1 MPRRQLSTAEARRI
15 ALAAQG
21 LDRPR
26 PDGAA
31 DIRHIRRVI
40 KELGVLQLDFVNVLV
55 PAHYLVV
62 YSRLGPY
69 ERQRFDRLVYGRAE
83 FTEQWAHEASIV
95 PADYWPLLAH
105 RRAAFRPYQNS
116 AIRQLPNHH
125 EYLQQALHIVRDKG
139 PVTGR
144 DLPPAAGA
152 PAPGPKRKTG
162 DWHRSVQRSAL
173 EYHFGFGNVAVAGR
187 LPNFQRQYD
196 LPERVIDPDIHR
208 REVPRHL
215 AEKELLLQAA
225 RACGIATL
233 ADLADYFRMTP
244 SDARKR
250 VAELVEEGELIELS
264 VDGWAMPAYL
274 STDAR
279 LPRSV
284 NCRAL
289 LSPFDPL
296 VWYRPRAERLF
307 DFHYRIEIY
316 VPRYRRKWGYYVLP
330 FLLDDT
336 IVARVDL
343 KADRASGR
351 LLVLAAH
358 PEDGIDEARCAHELA
373 TELAS
378 LAQWLGLASVS
389 VGRKGRLARAL
400 STEVKR
406 AARGGSDSAL
416 GADG

>member
-1 MPRRQLSTAEARRI
+1 MPRQQLSIPEARRI

-21 LDRPR
+21 FDRPR
-26 PDGAA
+26 SDGTP

-40 KELGVLQLDFVNVLV
+40 SRLGLLQLDFVNVLV

-69 ERQRFDRLVYGRAE
+69 ERRRFDRLVYGRGE

-95 PADYWPLLAH
+95 PAEYWPLLAH
-105 RRAAFRPYQNS
+105 RRSAFRPYRNS
-116 AIRQLPNHH
+116 PIWQVPDHQ
-125 EYLQQALHIVRDKG
+125 EYLHQALQIVRDKG
-139 PVTGR
+139 PVTAR
-144 DLPPAAGA
+144 DLPPA
-152 PAPGPKRKTG
+152 PSPKRKAG
-162 DWHRSVQRSAL
+162 DWHRSIQRSAL

-187 LPNFQRQYD
+187 LPNFQRLYD
-196 LPERVIDPDIHR
+196 LPERLINADIYR
-208 REVPRHL
+208 REVPRHA
-215 AEKELLLQAA
+215 AERTLLLQAA

-233 ADLADYFRMTP
+233 ADLADYYRMTVTH
-244 SDARKR
+244 ARER

-264 VDGWAMPAYL
+264 VNGWPMPAYL
-274 STDAR
+274 SADAR

-296 VWYRPRAERLF
+296 VWYRPRAQRLF

-316 VPRYRRKWGYYVLP
+316 VPGHRRKWGYYVLP

-343 KADRASGR
+343 KADRATGR
-351 LLVLAAH
+351 LLVLSAH
-358 PEDGIDEARCAHELA
+358 PEDGFDEALCAYELAHELEA
-373 TELAS
+373 LAH
-378 LAQWLGLASVS
+378 WLGLGAVS

-400 STEVKR
+400 
-406 AARGGSDSAL
+406 AREIKGRRISDGAL
-416 GADG
+416 GTDR

>member
-1 MPRRQLSTAEARRI
+1 MPRRQLSIAEARRI

-21 LDRPR
+21 FDRPR
-26 PDGAA
+26 PAAAA

-40 KELGVLQLDFVNVLV
+40 NELGVLQLDFVNVLV

-69 ERQRFDRLVYGRAE
+69 PRQRFDHLVYGRRE

-95 PADYWPLLAH
+95 PAGHWPLLAH

-116 AIRQLPNHH
+116 PTRQLPDHQ
-125 EYLQQALHIVRDKG
+125 EYLRQALQIVRDKG
-139 PVTGR
+139 PVTAR

-152 PAPGPKRKTG
+152 SAPGPERKAG

-173 EYHFGFGNVAVAGR
+173 EYHFGFGNVAVASR

-196 LPERVIDPDIHR
+196 LPERVLDPGICR
-208 REVPRHL
+208 SEVAQHV
-215 AEKELLLQAA
+215 AERTLLLQAA
-225 RACGIATL
+225 RACGIATA
-233 ADLADYFRMTP
+233 ADLADYYRMSP
-244 SDARKR
+244 AVARQH
-250 VAELVEEGELIELS
+250 VAELVKEGELIEMA
-264 VDGWAMPAYL
+264 VENWAMPAYL
-274 STDAR
+274 TTNAR

-296 VWYRPRAERLF
+296 VWYRPRTERLF

-316 VPRYRRKWGYYVLP
+316 VPGPRRKWGYYVLP

-343 KADRASGR
+343 KADRTSGR
-351 LLVLAAH
+351 LLVLSAH
-358 PEDGIDEARCAHELA
+358 PEDGIDETRCAHELA
-373 TELAS
+373 RELES
-378 LAQWLGLASVS
+378 LALWLGLDRIS

-400 STEVKR
+400 AREVKR
-406 AARGGSDSAL
+406 DPAKPTHRL
-416 GADG
+416 PL